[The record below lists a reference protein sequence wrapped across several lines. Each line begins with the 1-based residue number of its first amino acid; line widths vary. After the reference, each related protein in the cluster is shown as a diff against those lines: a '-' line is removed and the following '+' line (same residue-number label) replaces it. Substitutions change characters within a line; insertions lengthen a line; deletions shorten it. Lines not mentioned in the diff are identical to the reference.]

1 MAERQNAGRHI
12 SWRIYFLEKMD
23 VYFLNLDPFSQFV
36 SFDCRTEAIKV
47 TIEMFL
53 LIVIILYVGTLLLL
67 FCFVLLLVLVLVFSV
82 VLLF

>member
-47 TIEMFL
+47 TIEMLISIIML
-53 LIVIILYVGTLLLL
+53 LIFGDIVCGFSGIL
-67 FCFVLLLVLVLVFSV
+67 FF
-82 VLLF
+82 